1 MPKPKI
7 EYVVGIQLGRIFSLT
22 PFLLQS
28 WAVFSDFTECLV
40 IQKMLRASMAHHF

>member
-7 EYVVGIQLGRIFSLT
+7 EYVVRIQLERTFSLT
-22 PFLLQS
+22 PFLQS